1 MMLWP
6 IVALVC
12 IAALAIMLVL
22 GAYDGDWV
30 EWRHPPQNDDG
41 ITEDDEHDQSD

>member
-22 GAYDGDWV
+22 GAYDGDWM
-30 EWRHPPQNDDG
+30 EWRHPPEDDG
-41 ITEDDEHDQSD
+41 GIREDDKDEQH